1 MIKNMGNLD
10 RILRFV
16 IAIVIV
22 ALYFMSVISGTT
34 AIILLIVS
42 VAVIITSFIEFCPL
56 YWPFGIRTISSK
68 Q

>member
-22 ALYFMSVISGTT
+22 ALYFTNVISGTT

-42 VAVIITSFIEFCPL
+42 VAFIITSFIGFCPM
-56 YWPFGIRTISSK
+56 YSPFGIRTISSK